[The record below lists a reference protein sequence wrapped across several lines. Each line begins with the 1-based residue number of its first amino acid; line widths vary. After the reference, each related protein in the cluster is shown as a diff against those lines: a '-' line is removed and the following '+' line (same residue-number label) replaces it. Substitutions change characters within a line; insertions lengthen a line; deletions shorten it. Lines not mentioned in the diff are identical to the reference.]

1 MKDSPISP
9 AAKKRRKP
17 TLARHEDKL
26 ENILKVAAR
35 LFSERGY
42 DTTSLD
48 DIADAVQIHKA
59 TLYHYIASK
68 EDILYQCLVR
78 SLHNYDEV
86 LKRAEDKSQP
96 PLKRLREFFS
106 VLVVAQNNDFGRC
119 LSLVGRN
126 PLSKETGDRIRQF
139 QRRLDTAI
147 RHLIQEGV
155 ANGTIRPI
163 SPRLATTMI
172 FGAYN
177 WVPRWYRP
185 ESKLSTTE
193 ISETYLDIF
202 IRGISI

>member
-1 MKDSPISP
+1 MKDSHTSP
-9 AAKKRRKP
+9 AEKKRRKP

-26 ENILKVAAR
+26 ENILKSAAR

-42 DTTSLD
+42 ETTSLD

-78 SLHNYDEV
+78 SMSNYDDV
-86 LKRAEDKSQP
+86 LKRTEDKSLP
-96 PLKRLREFFS
+96 PLQRLREFFS
-106 VLVVAQNNDFGRC
+106 VLIEAQNNDFGRC

-126 PLSKETGDRIRQF
+126 PLSADTGERFRLF
-139 QRRLDTAI
+139 QRGLDTAI
-147 RHLIQEGV
+147 RNLIEEGV
-155 ANGTIRPI
+155 ANGTIRPV

-185 ESKLSTTE
+185 ELSVSIND

-202 IRGISI
+202 IRGISA